1 MYKVALLAGFEIV
14 VADDREMY
22 ANRERFPG
30 ARDIHSG
37 EMENIMRQLNPPET
51 SFIVIV
57 TRGHR
62 YDMDVLRWALDT
74 SARSIGMIGSGRK
87 VLTVFQELEK
97 QGVAPEAFERVYA
110 PIGLD
115 ISAACPEEIAVA
127 IVAELI
133 AFRRG
138 CKAALPHLRNRL
150 RATETAG

>member
-1 MYKVALLAGFEIV
+1 M
-14 VADDREMY
+14 
-22 ANRERFPG
+22 
-30 ARDIHSG
+30 S
-37 EMENIMRQLNPPET
+37 

-62 YDMDVLRWALDT
+62 HDKRVLRWALET
-74 SARSIGMIGSGRK
+74 SARYIGMIGSGRK

-97 QGVAPEAFERVYA
+97 QGVAPQEFERVYA

-133 AFRRG
+133 AHRRG
-138 CKAALPHLRNRL
+138 CKAALPHLRDHL
-150 RATETAG
+150 RSTEGVG